1 MFSLK
6 YIDFVLALIGIVA
19 LAVVLRGAII
29 LRLKTRHSE
38 VWRELGAPSPLD
50 VGLGNEAPRRATGY
64 LWKAKWLRSKDP
76 FLMVLGIANFAVAVG
91 TAILFYIQFVSGY

>member
-6 YIDFVLALIGIVA
+6 YTDFVLALIGIVA
-19 LAVVLRGAII
+19 LAVALRGAII
-29 LRLKTRHSE
+29 LRLKTRHFE

-50 VGLGNEAPRRATGY
+50 VGLSDEAHRRATGY
-64 LWKAKWLRSKDP
+64 LWKGKWLRSNDP
-76 FLMVLGIANFAVAVG
+76 LLVLLGVANFAVAAV